1 MTQEIERSAK
11 VFSSIQRNMEQDT
24 GVMTS
29 LNEEDVKNYLE
40 KVKRDSQ
47 YSAKGRVWEIF
58 NNKSNDLSTR
68 TFSSETHNRFV
79 MNQNLLCSKKDQPY
93 CN

>member
-11 VFSSIQRNMEQDT
+11 VFSSIQRNVEQDT

-40 KVKRDSQ
+40 KVKKRFT
-47 YSAKGRVWEIF
+47 IF
-58 NNKSNDLSTR
+58 GKRKSMGDI
-68 TFSSETHNRFV
+68 
-79 MNQNLLCSKKDQPY
+79 Q
-93 CN
+93 